1 MTKIIA
7 MIPARI
13 GSQRVKK
20 KNLRLLNGKPLIA
33 YVIETAINTEIFDEV
48 YVNSESDLIGDVAL
62 KYGAKYYKRPPEFS
76 THNSNNDEFA
86 YDFIKKID
94 GDILIQ
100 ILPTSPFITIEE
112 IINFVKKMTEENT
125 ETMVSVINH
134 KIACLLNKE
143 PLNFKYLEPH
153 ISSQDMVPIQSY
165 ATALMGWTYSS
176 FKRSMEKYNFAYH
189 GTDTKKNYFVLKGLS
204 EIDIDNE
211 EDFILAEITAKYIEQ
226 KRINNKSKIKYYE
239 VKK

>member
-33 YVIETAINTEIFDEV
+33 YVIETAINTGIFDEV

-86 YDFIKKID
+86 YDFIKNIE

-125 ETMVSVINH
+125 ET
-134 KIACLLNKE
+134 

-189 GTDTKKNYFVLKGLS
+189 GTDTEKNYFVLKGLS

-211 EDFILAEITAKYIEQ
+211 EDFILAEIAAKYIEQ

>member
-1 MTKIIA
+1 MNKVIA

-33 YVIETAINTEIFDEV
+33 YTIETAINTGIFDDV
-48 YVNSESDLIGDVAL
+48 YVNSESDLIGEVAL

-76 THNSNNDEFA
+76 SNNSNNDEFA
-86 YDFIKKID
+86 FDFIKNVD

-100 ILPTSPFITIEE
+100 ILPTSPFITEVE
-112 IINFVKKMTEENT
+112 IINFVKIMIEENI

-134 KIACLLNKE
+134 KIACIYENK

-153 ISSQDMVPIQSY
+153 ISSQDMTPIQSY
-165 ATALMGWTYSS
+165 ATVLMGWTYLS
-176 FKRSMEKYNFAYH
+176 FKRSIEKYGFAYH
-189 GTDTKKNYFVLKGLS
+189 GTDTKKKYFILKGLS

-211 EDFILAEITAKYIEQ
+211 EDFILAEVTAKYIEQ
-226 KRINNKSKIKYYE
+226 KKINNRIEYYE
-239 VKK
+239 LKKQ